1 MFFPVKN
8 AFVTKVLHLFI
19 KDGII
24 IIVNYSNSFKKGG
37 KIMIKRVFLSLILT
51 VVLLITSIIS
61 VNATPTSTLKLGSK
75 GPEVIEL
82 QKKLVEKGY
91 LNEKYLTGYFGP
103 NTKDAVLKYQKDNNI
118 KQTGVVAEL
127 TIDSLF
133 NKKTL
138 DSSLVLKNG
147 DESANV
153 KLLQNALV
161 QMGYLASDKV
171 TGYFGDVTESA
182 VKKFQKDNGISQTG
196 KAAKQT
202 IEKINAIIGGTKLD
216 TSRVYKAGDEDD
228 GVKVLQ
234 QRLYELGYLEN
245 KYVTGYYGSITVA
258 AVKKFQKN
266 NQISQT
272 GTVATLTLTALNSA
286 SVKFNKVDSDS
297 SDVPESVAKPG
308 TLRYGDTGKQVKN
321 LQNNLK
327 KLGYFKG
334 EATGEFGNVTK
345 QAVIKFQKAY
355 SLTADGIAGS
365 KTLAKIS
372 AALSGN
378 GGSTSSSS
386 GNSSNTSSSSGV
398 TVSGYTS
405 ANMEVI
411 NAGLA
416 KFTSAQLEEIKLMA
430 RIIKREVGGKS
441 YKCQL
446 AVGSVIMNRV
456 EKTGATVRAVIF
468 APNQFSTA
476 NSTIDRETYS
486 TSNYYAAIEAYM
498 GVKPIGACRYFC
510 SKSVRYTCW
519 AGKNRTFYT
528 MIDNECFFL

>member
-1 MFFPVKN
+1 MLFLVKN

-37 KIMIKRVFLSLILT
+37 KIMIKRVFISLILT
-51 VVLLITSIIS
+51 VVLLITSVFT
-61 VNATPTSTLKLGSK
+61 VNATPNSTLKLGSK

-82 QKKLVEKGY
+82 QEKLVEKGY
-91 LNEKYLTGYFGP
+91 LNKKYLTGYFGP

-118 KQTGVVAEL
+118 KQTGVVADL
-127 TIDSLF
+127 TIDALF

-147 DESANV
+147 DENANV
-153 KLLQNALV
+153 TLLQNALM

-216 TSRVYKAGDEDD
+216 TSRIYKAGDEDE

-234 QRLYELGYLEN
+234 QRLYELGYLEK
-245 KYVTGYYGSITVA
+245 KYVTGYYGSITVT

-272 GTVATLTLTALNSA
+272 GTVATLTLAALNSA
-286 SVKFNKVDSDS
+286 SVKFNKVEEGSSNLPDSI
-297 SDVPESVAKPG
+297 AKPG
-308 TLRYGDTGKQVKN
+308 TLRYGDTGTQVKN

-372 AALSGN
+372 AAISGKTTN
-378 GGSTSSSS
+378 SGSSSS
-386 GNSSNTSSSSGV
+386 SSTSSGV
-398 TVSGYTS
+398 TISGYSS
-405 ANMEVI
+405 ANMELI
-411 NAGLA
+411 NSALT
-416 KFTSAQLEEIKLMA
+416 KLTSAQLEEIKLMA
-430 RIIKREVGGKS
+430 RVIKREVGGKS

-456 EKTGATVRAVIF
+456 AKTGASVRAVIF

-476 NSTIDRETYS
+476 NSTLDRETYS

>member
-1 MFFPVKN
+1 M
-8 AFVTKVLHLFI
+8 LHLFI
-19 KDGII
+19 KGGII
-24 IIVNYSNSFKKGG
+24 NIENYSNSLKKGG
-37 KIMIKRVFLSLILT
+37 KIMKKRIFVSLLLT
-51 VVLLITSIIS
+51 MILLITSVCT
-61 VNATPTSTLKLGSK
+61 VNAAPTSTLKLGSK

-82 QKKLVEKGY
+82 QQKLVDKGY
-91 LNEKYLTGYFGP
+91 LNKKYLTGYFGP
-103 NTKDAVLKYQKDNNI
+103 NTVEAVKKYQKDNGI
-118 KQTGVVAEL
+118 KQTGVAAEL
-127 TIDSLF
+127 TIDALF

-138 DSSLVLKNG
+138 DTSLVLKNG
-147 DESANV
+147 DEGANV
-153 KLLQNALV
+153 KLLQNALA

-216 TSRVYKAGDEDD
+216 TSRVYKAGDEDE
-228 GVKVLQ
+228 GVKILQ
-234 QRLYELGYLEN
+234 QRLYELGYLDK

-272 GTVATLTLTALNSA
+272 GTVANLTLEALNSA
-286 SVKFNKVDSDS
+286 SVKFNKVEQGS
-297 SDVPESVAKPG
+297 SNLPESIAKPG
-308 TLRYGDTGKQVKN
+308 TLRFGDTGNQVKN

-345 QAVIKFQKAY
+345 QAVINFQKAY

-372 AALSGN
+372 AAISGKT
-378 GGSTSSSS
+378 TSSGSSASS
-386 GNSSNTSSSSGV
+386 GATSSGAV
-398 TVSGYTS
+398 VSGYSS
-405 ANMEVI
+405 ANMEVV
-411 NAGLA
+411 NAAL
-416 KFTSAQLEEIKLMA
+416 KSLTPAQLEDVKLMS

-456 EKTGATVRAVIF
+456 RRSGLTVRQVIYS
-468 APNQFSTA
+468 PNQFSTA
-476 NSTIDRETYS
+476 NSTLEQETYS

-498 GVKPIGACRYFC
+498 GVKPIGNCLYFC

-519 AGKNRTFYT
+519 AGRNRTFYT

>member
-1 MFFPVKN
+1 
-8 AFVTKVLHLFI
+8 
-19 KDGII
+19 
-24 IIVNYSNSFKKGG
+24 
-37 KIMIKRVFLSLILT
+37 MIKKVFLSLLLAMI
-51 VVLLITSIIS
+51 LLITSVVS
-61 VNATPTSTLKLGSK
+61 VGATPSTTLKLGSK
-75 GPEVIEL
+75 GPDVIEL
-82 QKKLVEKGY
+82 QEKLVDEGY
-91 LNEKYLTGYFGP
+91 LNKKYLTGYYGP
-103 NTKDAVLKYQKDNNI
+103 NTVEAVKKYQKDNGI

-127 TIDSLF
+127 TIESLF

-138 DSSLVLKNG
+138 STTLVLKNG
-147 DESANV
+147 DEGANV
-153 KLLQNALV
+153 KLLQSALAE
-161 QMGYLASDKV
+161 MGYLAKDKV

-202 IEKINAIIGGTKLD
+202 IEKINTIIDGTKLD
-216 TSRVYKAGDEDD
+216 TNRVYKAGDEDE

-234 QRLYELGYLEN
+234 QRLYELGYLEK

-272 GTVATLTLTALNSA
+272 GTVAQLTLAALNSA
-286 SVKFNKVDSDS
+286 SAKINKVDSS
-297 SDVPESVAKPG
+297 SSTVPESIAKPG
-308 TLRYGDTGKQVKN
+308 TLRYGDTGSQVKT

-327 KLGYFKG
+327 KLGYFSG

-372 AALSGN
+372 AALSGKTSS
-378 GGSTSSSS
+378 GSSSSSSSSSTSS
-386 GNSSNTSSSSGV
+386 GAV
-398 TVSGYTS
+398 ISGYTS
-405 ANMEVI
+405 ANMELI

-416 KFTSAQLEEIKLMA
+416 KFTAAQLEDIKLMA

-456 EKTGATVRAVIF
+456 ERSGLSVTQVIF
-468 APNQFSTA
+468 SPNQFSTA
-476 NSTIDRETYS
+476 TSTIHKETYS

-498 GVKPIGACRYFC
+498 GVKPIGNCRYFC

>member
-1 MFFPVKN
+1 
-8 AFVTKVLHLFI
+8 
-19 KDGII
+19 
-24 IIVNYSNSFKKGG
+24 
-37 KIMIKRVFLSLILT
+37 MIKRIFISLVLVMI
-51 VVLLITSIIS
+51 LLITSVFT

-82 QKKLVEKGY
+82 QEKLVEEGY
-91 LNEKYLTGYFGP
+91 LNKKYLTGYYGP
-103 NTKDAVLKYQKDNNI
+103 NTVEAVKKYQKDNGI
-118 KQTGVVAEL
+118 KQTGMVAEL
-127 TIDSLF
+127 TIESLF
-133 NKKTL
+133 NKKNL
-138 DSSLVLKNG
+138 DTSLVLKNG
-147 DESANV
+147 DEGANV
-153 KLLQNALV
+153 KLLQSALAE
-161 QMGYLASDKV
+161 MGYLDKDKI

-202 IEKINAIIGGTKLD
+202 IEKINTIIDGTKLD
-216 TSRVYKAGDEDD
+216 TSRIYKAGDEDE

-234 QRLYELGYLEN
+234 QRLYELGYLDK

-272 GTVATLTLTALNSA
+272 GTVAQLTLAALNSA
-286 SVKFNKVDSDS
+286 SAKINKVDSSSSTVADS
-297 SDVPESVAKPG
+297 IAKPG
-308 TLRYGDTGKQVKN
+308 TLRYGDTGTQVKN

-327 KLGYFKG
+327 KLGYFSG

-372 AALSGN
+372 AALSGKT
-378 GGSTSSSS
+378 GSSSSSSSSSSTSSSS
-386 GNSSNTSSSSGV
+386 GA

-405 ANMEVI
+405 ANMEVV
-411 NAGLA
+411 NSALA
-416 KFTSAQLEEIKLMA
+416 SLTSAQLEEVKLMA

-456 EKTGATVRAVIF
+456 KKSGLTVRQVIF
-468 APNQFSTA
+468 SPNQFSTA

-498 GVKPIGACRYFC
+498 GVKPIGNCLYFC

-528 MIDNECFFL
+528 MIDSECFFL

>member
-1 MFFPVKN
+1 
-8 AFVTKVLHLFI
+8 
-19 KDGII
+19 
-24 IIVNYSNSFKKGG
+24 
-37 KIMIKRVFLSLILT
+37 MI
-51 VVLLITSIIS
+51 LLITSVVSIG
-61 VNATPTSTLKLGSK
+61 ATPTGTLKLGSK
-75 GPEVIEL
+75 GPDIIEL
-82 QKKLVEKGY
+82 QEKLVEEGY
-91 LNEKYLTGYFGP
+91 LNKKYLTGYYGP
-103 NTKDAVLKYQKDNNI
+103 NTVEAVKKYQKDNGI

-127 TIDSLF
+127 TIEALF

-138 DSSLVLKNG
+138 DTSLVLKNG
-147 DESANV
+147 DEGSNV
-153 KLLQNALV
+153 KLLQSALSE
-161 QMGYLASDKV
+161 MGYLANDKV

-182 VKKFQKDNGISQTG
+182 VRKFQKDNGISQTG

-202 IEKINAIIGGTKLD
+202 IEKINTIIDGTKLD
-216 TSRVYKAGDEDD
+216 ISRVYKAGDEDE

-234 QRLYELGYLEN
+234 QRLYELGYLEK

-272 GTVATLTLTALNSA
+272 GTVAELTLTALNSA
-286 SVKFNKVDSDS
+286 SAKINKVESPSSTVADSI
-297 SDVPESVAKPG
+297 AKPG
-308 TLRYGDTGKQVKN
+308 TLRYGDTGTQVKN

-327 KLGYFKG
+327 KLGYFSG

-372 AALSGN
+372 AALSAKTGSSPSS
-378 GGSTSSSS
+378 STSASS
-386 GNSSNTSSSSGV
+386 GA

-405 ANMEVI
+405 ANMEVV
-411 NAGLA
+411 NSALA
-416 KFTSAQLEEIKLMA
+416 SLSSAQLEEVKLIA

-446 AVGSVIMNRV
+446 SVGSIIMNRV
-456 EKTGATVRAVIF
+456 KRSGLTVRQVIF
-468 APNQFSTA
+468 SPNQFSTA
-476 NSTIDRETYS
+476 NSTIDKETYS

-498 GVKPIGACRYFC
+498 GVKPVGNCLYFC